1 MNEWMNLLLEKS
13 DFELPLNPGGF
24 WESSWDGDVGIS
36 GLSLVIKKVGKQKIK
51 VRINSDN
58 KYSNTLSLNSSV
70 SILFFMNIK
79 FHKNP
84 TRAPDE
90 KDKQHIVQITVRIS
104 SLNQLAAIFPGELS
118 KIGWNKQ
125 AIICPI

>member
-1 MNEWMNLLLEKS
+1 
-13 DFELPLNPGGF
+13 
-24 WESSWDGDVGIS
+24 
-36 GLSLVIKKVGKQKIK
+36 
-51 VRINSDN
+51 
-58 KYSNTLSLNSSV
+58 
-70 SILFFMNIK
+70 MNIK

-118 KIGWNKQ
+118 KIG
-125 AIICPI
+125 